1 MEKLI
6 NKWKLNKGLLAK
18 KIDMP
23 LGTFC
28 NNLSSKHS
36 SEFSDEELMK
46 LKLVMREI
54 NADIANE
61 IDIDFND
68 ALDMLIKVKPVEPQV
83 RIKRESE
90 G

>member
-28 NNLSSKHS
+28 NKLSSKHS
-36 SEFSDEELMK
+36 SEFSDDELIK
-46 LKLVMREI
+46 LKLVLREI

-68 ALDMLIKVKPVEPQV
+68 ALAMLIKVKPVEPQV

>member
-28 NNLSSKHS
+28 NKLSSKHS